1 MDDILVHKNTI
12 NDFVPKAECCFELKT
27 NNYVKDIKKATQLH
41 VHVTKTNLFRIGT
54 IVPVYV
60 FGQDKFSF
68 WKIIKTASIF
78 HGYLPIWRTKENVSS
93 HVINVY

>member
-1 MDDILVHKNTI
+1 MW
-12 NDFVPKAECCFELKT
+12 PKPICLGKV
-27 NNYVKDIKKATQLH
+27 Y
-41 VHVTKTNLFRIGT
+41 
-54 IVPVYV
+54 VPVYV
-60 FGQDKFSF
+60 FGQDEFSF